1 MTIEQLKAQAFDLIK
16 EMQILDNEKA
26 QKQQVL
32 QQLAQQIEALE
43 AEPKDVEP
51 EDVR

>member
-1 MTIEQLKAQAFDLIK
+1 MNIEKLKAQAFDLIK
-16 EMQILDNEKA
+16 EMQMLDNEKA

-43 AEPKDVEP
+43 AEPKE
-51 EDVR
+51 ELE